1 MTFYDYDKN
10 MIKENLTIE
19 QICEFLN
26 EFHAEPII
34 NNNIIIAKTIC
45 HNPFENLESASH
57 KLYYYDNTKLF
68 KCYTG
73 GCAAEGSD
81 AFDIFELTRKV
92 LSREQ
97 PKIENNRE
105 GIPIPREW
113 NLPEAIEYVA
123 QFFGYSPT
131 TRETDN
137 FVSIETWKVLNN
149 YDRISNINISTQEVE
164 LKKYDNVILKH
175 FPILPIY
182 PWMKE
187 GIDFEVMKARGICFD
202 PKNCGIVIPHY
213 DINNNL
219 IGIRERTLILENEE
233 KGKYRPAYLNKQ
245 LYNHPL
251 SFNLYNI
258 NNSKKNIS
266 ILKKAVV
273 FESEKSCLQ
282 YASFYGLENDISTA
296 CCGSSLIQY
305 QVWLLITLGV
315 EEIIIGFDK
324 QFQEKGDAEFKK
336 LTKNLTNIYKKY
348 GHLVKISFLFDKEN
362 LLDYKNSPTDKGK
375 EIYEILFKNRIN
387 LYL

>member
-1 MTFYDYDKN
+1 
-10 MIKENLTIE
+10 
-19 QICEFLN
+19 
-26 EFHAEPII
+26 
-34 NNNIIIAKTIC
+34 
-45 HNPFENLESASH
+45 
-57 KLYYYDNTKLF
+57 LF

-97 PKIENNRE
+97 PKIENSRE

-131 TRETDN
+131 TRETN
-137 FVSIETWKVLNN
+137 NSVSVETWKVLNN

-219 IGIRERTLILENEE
+219 IGIRERTLVLENEE

-324 QFQEKGDAEFKK
+324 QFQEKGDEEFKK

>member
-1 MTFYDYDKN
+1 MIYDYNKDEIKN
-10 MIKENLTIE
+10 NLTIE
-19 QICEFLN
+19 QVIDFI
-26 EFHAEPII
+26 AELGGEPNPQSEII
-34 NNNIIIAKTIC
+34 LCKTIC
-45 HNPFENLESASH
+45 HGGDSH

-105 GIPIPREW
+105 GIPIPRDW

-123 QFFGYSPT
+123 QFFGYSPIAK
-131 TRETDN
+131 ETNN
-137 FVSIETWKVLNN
+137 FVSVETWKVLNN

-219 IGIRERTLILENEE
+219 IGIRERTLVLENEE

-324 QFQEKGDAEFKK
+324 QFQEKGDEEFKK